1 MKVVSV
7 KEVEGSGNKSIA
19 QLEEEAIEKV
29 ENQQSE
35 QVVEQEVKQE
45 VEQEAIQKPEITL
58 TDESVLEYLGKRYDR
73 NISSFDELMQV
84 RQENEELPEDVSA
97 FLKYKKETGRG
108 IKDFLRV
115 QEDIDSL
122 EPDTILRDY
131 LLATE
136 EGIDASDVDYLMSDY
151 SYDEDLDDDDDIQ
164 KAKLAKKKAV
174 AKARKYF
181 AEEQEKYKAP
191 LESRGMEVDPAD
203 KEEYKAYKQY
213 VEQSKTIEE
222 ENARKR
228 DWFLQKTNELF
239 GSEFKGFEFNVGA
252 DKSLTF
258 SPGSAEEIKKS
269 QLDPSTFISK
279 YLDDKGMIADS
290 KGYHR
295 ALAVAMNPEKFAQFF
310 YEQGQSDAA
319 DGTMRKMKNIDM
331 SERKAPEVSAGK
343 GGMKI
348 RAVSSESSRGLKI
361 RKPRN
366 N

>member
-1 MKVVSV
+1 MKITSV
-7 KEVEGSGNKSIA
+7 KEVDGAGNKSA
-19 QLEEEAIEKV
+19 AELEEKAIEKAQA
-29 ENQQSE
+29 EHEAETSE
-35 QVVEQEVKQE
+35 EPPQE
-45 VEQEAIQKPEITL
+45 VEETPSPTIEL

-73 NISSFDELMQV
+73 EISSFDELVQT

-108 IKDFLRV
+108 IQDFLKV
-115 QEDIDSL
+115 QRDIDSV

-136 EGIDASDVDYLMSDY
+136 EGIDASDIDYLMSDY

-181 AEEQEKYKAP
+181 AEQQEKYKAP
-191 LESRGMEVDPAD
+191 LESKGVEVDPAD
-203 KEEYKAYKQY
+203 KEQYEAYKQY

-222 ENARKR
+222 ENARKQ

-239 GSEFKGFEFNVGA
+239 GPEFKGFEFKVGA

-269 QLDPSTFISK
+269 QLDPSTFIAK
-279 YLDDKGMIADS
+279 YLDDKGMVSDS

-319 DGTMRKMKNIDM
+319 DGTMRKMKNIEM
-331 SERKAPEVSAGK
+331 SERKAPEVSTGK

-348 RAVSSESSRGLKI
+348 RAVNPESSRGLKI

-366 N
+366 S

>member
-1 MKVVSV
+1 MKITSV
-7 KEVEGSGNKSIA
+7 KEVEGSGNKSVA
-19 QLEEEAIEKV
+19 ELEEKAIEKAQAEYKGEAP
-29 ENQQSE
+29 ENTGE
-35 QVVEQEVKQE
+35 KV
-45 VEQEAIQKPEITL
+45 PEEPTTEL

-73 NISSFDELMQV
+73 KISSFDELMQT

-108 IKDFLRV
+108 IEDFLKV
-115 QEDIDSL
+115 QEDVDSI
-122 EPDTILRDY
+122 EPDIILRDY

-151 SYDEDLDDDDDIQ
+151 SYDEDLDDDEDIQ

-181 AEEQEKYKAP
+181 SEEQAKYKAP
-191 LESRGMEVDPAD
+191 LESKGMEVDPAE
-203 KEEYKAYKQY
+203 KEQYEAYKQY

-228 DWFLQKTNELF
+228 DWFVKKTDELF
-239 GSEFKGFEFNVGA
+239 GSEFKGFEFKVGS

-258 SPGSAEEIKKS
+258 SPASAEEIKKS
-269 QLDPSTFISK
+269 QLDPSIFVSK

-290 KGYHR
+290 EGYHK

-319 DGTMRKMKNIDM
+319 DGTMRKMKNIEM
-331 SERKAPEVSAGK
+331 SERKAPEVGVGK

-348 RAVSSESSRGLKI
+348 RAMSPESSRGLKI
-361 RKPRN
+361 RRSRN
-366 N
+366 S